1 VALDNPFSI
10 RQKSRN
16 EATLADIDA
25 TERIVPMI
33 QYSGNCLEEKYNV
46 RSDLG
51 GSTNKKVLVSRFD
64 REAASGFVNPQS
76 YLLAEGLELLSQ
88 TGAVSVIPY
97 EDIKLVCFVRDFQQG
112 EPRKELRLFTTRP
125 KMEGLWIRMRFRDG
139 DAMDGVLANNL
150 LQFDPYGFSV
160 IPPDPGFQNQRVFVP
175 KAALSAIQVLG
186 VVGSPLR
193 TKKPKPVTKE
203 QLEMFEKTGEQ

>member
-1 VALDNPFSI
+1 
-10 RQKSRN
+10 
-16 EATLADIDA
+16 
-25 TERIVPMI
+25 MI
-33 QYSGNCLEEKYNV
+33 QYPGNCLEEKCRD
-46 RSDLG
+46 RSNLG
-51 GSTNKKVLVSRFD
+51 VSTNKKVLVSRFD
-64 REAASGFVNPQS
+64 REGMSGFVNPQS

-88 TGAVSVIPY
+88 DGAVSVIPY
-97 EDIKLVCFVRDFQQG
+97 QDIKLVCFVRDFNQG

-150 LQFDPYGFSV
+150 LQIDSTGFSV

-193 TKKPKPVTKE
+193 IQKAKPVTKD
-203 QLEMFEKTGEQ
+203 QLQLDMFGKPGEQ